1 MLTYN
6 INGKNITAKGSTYL
20 RIESKE
26 ESEEGSGEEQEPTTT
41 DTTTI
46 KSTEYTT
53 TQRPTTRH
61 TIANSPIQTTPVPSE
76 RPMLELKTATEE
88 WAQSDGDFHY
98 KFISSDGSC
107 EISILDNP
115 GDDMANGAI
124 DRYTG
129 DQLES
134 CSDFEADDITS
145 VVITHDRG
153 DGWMGEYLKM
163 YLDDKVFIC
172 PLGKWIEKD
181 SPEVEFPCYRG
192 NMIHIICNRGIIRK
206 HEY

>member
-6 INGKNITAKGSTYL
+6 INGKNVTAKGSTYL
-20 RIESKE
+20 KIEQYYATSTESEE
-26 ESEEGSGEEQEPTTT
+26 ESEEGSGNEPTTKAQ
-41 DTTTI
+41 TTI
-46 KSTEYTT
+46 RSTIEYTT
-53 TQRPTTRH
+53 TQRPTTKH
-61 TIANSPIQTTPVPSE
+61 TTAKSPLQTSE

-107 EISILDNP
+107 EISVLDNP

-129 DQLES
+129 DQLGS

-153 DGWMGEYLKM
+153 DGWMGEYLKL
-163 YLDDKVFIC
+163 YLGDKVFIC
-172 PLGKWIEKD
+172 PLRKWVEKD
-181 SPEVEFPCYRG
+181 SPKVDFPCYQGR
-192 NMIHIICNRGIIRK
+192 
-206 HEY
+206 